1 MDLYDKNIL
10 LIEDDKHIYALIEAM
25 LKPYEANLDLECN
38 GKSGL
43 KKATDR
49 DYDLI
54 LLDIMLPE
62 KDGWQV
68 CRELKNAGVET
79 PIIMVTAKVE
89 ETDKVLG
96 LEMGADDYI
105 TKPFSPR
112 ELIARIKA
120 VLRRVEKSEA
130 GEEEHNE
137 TENIL
142 EFPAL
147 KLTIELENYRVKYGS
162 KYLSLTPKEFE
173 LLAFLAQNREQVFK
187 REQLLDHIWGFDN
200 YAKTRTIDEHI
211 KRIRKKLTK
220 VGLDKEVIQTVWGVG
235 YKFTMAGADNND
247 S

>member
-10 LIEDDKHIYALIEAM
+10 LIEDDKHIHALIEAM
-25 LKPYEANLDLECN
+25 LKPYETNLDLETSGN
-38 GKSGL
+38 NGL
-43 KKATDR
+43 KKAAEGK
-49 DYDLI
+49 YDLI

-62 KDGWQV
+62 KDGWQI
-68 CRELKNAGVET
+68 CRELKNIGVET

-120 VLRRVEKSEA
+120 VLRRFEKTEA
-130 GEEEHNE
+130 NRNKNGTKDN
-137 TENIL
+137 TL

-147 KLTIELENYRVKYGS
+147 KLVIELDNYQVKYKENYI
-162 KYLSLTPKEFE
+162 SLTPKEFE
-173 LLAFLAQNREQVFK
+173 LLAFLARNREQVFK

-211 KRIRKKLTK
+211 KRVRKKLTEA
-220 VGLDKEVIQTVWGVG
+220 GLEEEIIQTVWGVG
-235 YKFTMAGADNND
+235 YKFTVTGDGNNET
-247 S
+247 